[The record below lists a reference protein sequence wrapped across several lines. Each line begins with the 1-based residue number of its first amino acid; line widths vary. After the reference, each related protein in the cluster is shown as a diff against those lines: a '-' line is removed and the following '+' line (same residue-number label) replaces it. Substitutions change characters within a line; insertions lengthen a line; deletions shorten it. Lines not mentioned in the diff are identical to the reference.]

1 MARSFR
7 RMKDLAHRFGTAQGG
22 ATAVEYSMLA
32 AGVAGAVMLTI
43 YALGSSV
50 ETNFYGKLV
59 GNWK

>member
-7 RMKDLAHRFGTAQGG
+7 RMKDLAGRFGAAQDG

>member
-7 RMKDLAHRFGTAQGG
+7 RMKVLGSRFAADAGG
-22 ATAVEYSMLA
+22 ATAVEYSMIA
-32 AGVAGAVMLTI
+32 AGVAGLVMLTI
-43 YALGSSV
+43 YSIGETV

>member
-1 MARSFR
+1 MAFSFR
-7 RMKDLAHRFGTAQGG
+7 RMKALGRRFAADAGG

-32 AGVAGAVMLTI
+32 AGIAGVVMLTI
-43 YALGSSV
+43 YSIGETV

>member
-1 MARSFR
+1 MAFSFR
-7 RMKDLAHRFGTAQGG
+7 RMKALGRRFAADASG

-32 AGVAGAVMLTI
+32 AGVAGMVMVAVYT
-43 YALGSSV
+43 LGSTV

>member
-1 MARSFR
+1 
-7 RMKDLAHRFGTAQGG
+7 MKAIGCRFAADASG

-32 AGVAGAVMLTI
+32 AGVAGAVMVAVYT
-43 YALGSSV
+43 LGGTV